1 MACQRRNPK
10 KYLKYKEKPAWH
22 EGYIV
27 LKDSTRI
34 DGLVREYNMNTQKLY
49 SPSLICQQSWRKE
62 TVLSALF
69 ILNMGTEET

>member
-49 SPSLICQQSWRKE
+49 SQVSFVNKAGEKKQYYPLY
-62 TVLSALF
+62 LF
-69 ILNMGTEET
+69 